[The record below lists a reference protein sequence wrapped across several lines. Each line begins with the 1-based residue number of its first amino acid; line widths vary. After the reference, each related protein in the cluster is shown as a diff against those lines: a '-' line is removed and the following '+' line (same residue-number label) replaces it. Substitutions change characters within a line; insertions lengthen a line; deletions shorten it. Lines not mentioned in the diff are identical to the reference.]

1 MSSQETT
8 ANRAPESTA
17 PDNMP
22 LENTSFN
29 MVRDDM
35 QGFPLYEL
43 PPGYQFRTY
52 QPGDDVTWT
61 RLNQA
66 AEPFFE
72 VKPELW
78 QSQFGGDVDALPG
91 RMFFVTTGSGEV
103 VGSITAWWEK
113 ERANPGERGRIHWV
127 MVHPAH
133 QGRGLSKPMMTRA
146 MQRLAESHPAAVLG
160 TSSGRIWAVKVYL
173 DFGFLPNAEEIA
185 EKPEVLAAWQQVQ
198 RRLNHPALGAW
209 LAANAARPPK
219 SASPYTATGTWTQPR
234 VGK

>member
-1 MSSQETT
+1 MNGQEAT
-8 ANRAPESTA
+8 AHHA
-17 PDNMP
+17 PDSAASPSTVFDNTVSDSIESGNAP
-22 LENTSFN
+22 LANASFD

-72 VKPELW
+72 VKSDLW
-78 QSQFGGDVDALPG
+78 QSQFGEDIDALPG
-91 RMFFVTTGSGEV
+91 RMFFVTTPSGGV

-127 MVHPAH
+127 MVHPEY

-160 TSSGRIWAVKVYL
+160 TSSGRSWAVKVYL
-173 DFGFLPNAEEIA
+173 DFGLLPNAQEIA

-198 RRLNHPALGAW
+198 QRLNHPALGAW
-209 LAANAARPPK
+209 LAAYTARRPK
-219 SASPYTATGTWTQPR
+219 SA
-234 VGK
+234 